1 MKPAPRRTT
10 WKEPRTMQK
19 KRSTIIWI
27 IVGAVVVL
35 AAIAFLALGS

>member
-1 MKPAPRRTT
+1 MKPTPHRTT

-27 IVGAVVVL
+27 IIGVVVVV
-35 AAIAFLALGS
+35 AIAFLALGS

>member
-1 MKPAPRRTT
+1 
-10 WKEPRTMQK
+10 MQK

-27 IVGAVVVL
+27 IIGAVVVL

>member
-1 MKPAPRRTT
+1 
-10 WKEPRTMQK
+10 MQK